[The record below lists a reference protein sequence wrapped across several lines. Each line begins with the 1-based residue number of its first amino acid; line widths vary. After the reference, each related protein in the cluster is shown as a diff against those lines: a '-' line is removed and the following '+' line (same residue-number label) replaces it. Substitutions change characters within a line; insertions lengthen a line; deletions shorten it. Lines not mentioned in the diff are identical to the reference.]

1 MKRIKNA
8 SLLRTG
14 AAIGV
19 ASALV
24 LTVTAQAATPPTETD
39 SGVAYTDLTALKG
52 YQLSAHQL
60 AVWTAE
66 QERIAAEQAA
76 AAAAAEAA
84 RVAAEQAAAEAARVA
99 AEKAAAD
106 KAAAEA
112 ARRAAAARA
121 SRSVASRP
129 AVAAGSAREIGQ
141 QLAAARGWTGEQWSC
156 LDMLWSR
163 ESGWRTNAGNASGA
177 YGIPQ
182 ALPGSKMASAGAD
195 WRDSAATQVTWGLN
209 YIGGR
214 HGSPCGAWKHF
225 QARHWY

>member
-1 MKRIKNA
+1 MTRIKDRN
-8 SLLRTG
+8 LLRAG
-14 AAIGV
+14 AALGV

-24 LTVTAQAATPPTETD
+24 LTVTAQAATPRTETD
-39 SGVAYTDLTALKG
+39 SGVEYTDLTALKG

-99 AEKAAAD
+99 AEQKAAV
-106 KAAAEA
+106 EA
-112 ARRAAAARA
+112 ARKAAAARA
-121 SRSVASRP
+121 SRAAASRP
-129 AVAAGSAREIGQ
+129 AVAPGSAREIGQ
-141 QLAAARGWTGEQWSC
+141 QMAAARGWTGEQWGC

-195 WRDSAATQVTWGLN
+195 WRDSAATQITWGLN

-214 HGSPCGAWKHF
+214 YGSPCGAWQHF
-225 QARHWY
+225 QARRWY

>member
-1 MKRIKNA
+1 MKRIKNRN
-8 SLLRTG
+8 LLRTG

-24 LTVTAQAATPPTETD
+24 LTVTAQAATPRTETD

-76 AAAAAEAA
+76 A
-84 RVAAEQAAAEAARVA
+84 Q
-99 AEKAAAD
+99 

-112 ARRAAAARA
+112 ARKAAAARA
-121 SRSVASRP
+121 SRAAASRP
-129 AVAAGSAREIGQ
+129 AVTPGSARAIGQ
-141 QLAAARGWTGEQWSC
+141 QLAAARGWTGEQWAC

-163 ESGWRTNAGNASGA
+163 ESGWRTNAGNPSGA

-195 WRDSAATQVTWGLN
+195 WRDSAATQITWGLN

-214 HGSPCGAWKHF
+214 HGSPCGAWQHF

>member
-8 SLLRTG
+8 NLLRTG

-24 LTVTAQAATPPTETD
+24 LTVTAQAATPRTETD

-112 ARRAAAARA
+112 ARKAAAARA

-141 QLAAARGWTGEQWSC
+141 QLAAARGWTGEQWGC

-195 WRDSAATQVTWGLN
+195 WRDSAATQVTWGLG

-214 HGSPCGAWKHF
+214 HGSPCGAWQHF

>member
-1 MKRIKNA
+1 MTRIKNR

-14 AAIGV
+14 AALGV

-24 LTVTAQAATPPTETD
+24 LTVTAQAATPRIETD
-39 SGVAYTDLTALKG
+39 SGLAYTDLTALKG

-76 AAAAAEAA
+76 AAEAA
-84 RVAAEQAAAEAARVA
+84 RVAAEQAAAEAARIA

-112 ARRAAAARA
+112 ARKAAAARA
-121 SRSVASRP
+121 SRAAASRP
-129 AVAAGSAREIGQ
+129 AVAPGSARAIGQ
-141 QLAAARGWTGEQWSC
+141 QLAAARGWTGEQWGC

-195 WRDSAATQVTWGLN
+195 WRDSAATQITWGLN

-214 HGSPCGAWKHF
+214 YGSPCGAWQHF

>member
-1 MKRIKNA
+1 MF
-8 SLLRTG
+8 
-14 AAIGV
+14 
-19 ASALV
+19 
-24 LTVTAQAATPPTETD
+24 TVTAQAATPRTQTD
-39 SGVAYTDLTALKG
+39 GGLPYTDLTALKG
-52 YQLSAHQL
+52 YQMSAHQL

-99 AEKAAAD
+99 AEQ

-112 ARRAAAARA
+112 ARKAAAARA
-121 SRSVASRP
+121 SRAAAARP
-129 AVAAGSAREIGQ
+129 AAAPGSARAIGQ
-141 QLAAARGWTGEQWSC
+141 QLAAARGWTGEQWVC
-156 LDMLWSR
+156 LDLLWSR

-195 WRDSAATQVTWGLN
+195 WRDSAATQVTWGLG

-214 HGSPCGAWKHF
+214 YGSPCGAWQHF

>member
-1 MKRIKNA
+1 MTRIKDRN
-8 SLLRTG
+8 LLRTG
-14 AAIGV
+14 AALGV

-24 LTVTAQAATPPTETD
+24 LTVTAQAATPRTETD

-99 AEKAAAD
+99 AEQAAAQ

-112 ARRAAAARA
+112 ARKAAAARA
-121 SRSVASRP
+121 SRAAASRP
-129 AVAAGSAREIGQ
+129 AVAPGSAREIGQ
-141 QLAAARGWTGEQWSC
+141 QLAAARGWTGEQWGC
-156 LDMLWSR
+156 LDMLWGR

>member
-1 MKRIKNA
+1 MKRIKNRT
-8 SLLRTG
+8 LLRTG

-24 LTVTAQAATPPTETD
+24 LTVTAQAATPRTGTD
-39 SGVAYTDLTALKG
+39 SGVDYTDLSALKG
-52 YQLSAHQL
+52 FQLSAHQL

-66 QERIAAEQAA
+66 QERLAAEQ
-76 AAAAAEAA
+76 AAAEAA

-112 ARRAAAARA
+112 ARKAAAARA
-121 SRSVASRP
+121 SRAAASRP
-129 AVAAGSAREIGQ
+129 AVTPGSAREIGQ
-141 QLAAARGWTGEQWSC
+141 QLAAARGWSGEQWAC

-163 ESGWRTNAGNASGA
+163 ESGWRTNAGNPSGA

-195 WRDSAATQVTWGLN
+195 WRDSAATQITWGLN

-214 HGSPCGAWKHF
+214 HGSPCGAWQHF